1 MRDAGATT
9 FDAEALDLLMPMH
22 LRIDRRGRISGAGRA
37 LRALAGGR
45 NLEGADF
52 FVRFEVLRPGRLRS
66 ADDLHAAAGAP
77 LVIALDAPRRVQLR
91 GHLVRGAEGDAV
103 LNLALAL
110 SDLPDLGGADLTA
123 QDFAPTDP
131 TVDMLYLLEAKDL
144 AFSETHRLIA
154 RLQGDKSRAEE
165 AAMTDALTGLRNRRA
180 LEFVL
185 ARLVRERTPFAL
197 CHIDLDYFKTIN
209 DTLGHAAG
217 DTVLQH
223 VAERLIGIVRASD
236 TVARV
241 GGDEFVLV
249 FPDLVELDRL
259 TYIADRIVSGLEEPV
274 SHEGKL
280 CRISASVGITVSTAY
295 EMPEPEQMIADA
307 DEALYRSKVEGRARH
322 NFHDA
327 ARI

>member
-1 MRDAGATT
+1 MSGIGGTR
-9 FDAEALDLLMPMH
+9 FDGEALDLLMPMH
-22 LRIDRRGRISGAGRA
+22 LRIDRRGRISGTGRA

-45 NLEGADF
+45 SLDGADF
-52 FVRFEVLRPGRLRS
+52 FARFEVLRPGKLRL

-77 LVIALDAPRRVQLR
+77 LVVALLAPRRVQLR
-91 GHLVRGAEGDAV
+91 GHLVRGADGDAL

-144 AFSETHRLIA
+144 AFSETRRLIA

-180 LEFVL
+180 LDIVL
-185 ARLVRERTPFAL
+185 ARLIAEGGPFAL
-197 CHIDLDYFKTIN
+197 CHIDLDHFKDIN

-217 DTVLQH
+217 DSVLQH

-249 FPDLVELDRL
+249 FPDLVELERL
-259 TYIADRIVSGLEEPV
+259 TYIADRIVAGLEEPV
-274 SHEGKL
+274 SHEGHL
-280 CRISASVGITVSTAY
+280 CRISASLGITVSTAY
-295 EMPEPEQMIADA
+295 ERPDPDQMIADA
-307 DEALYRSKVEGRARH
+307 DQALYRSKVEGRARH

-327 ARI
+327 ARV